1 MSLYL
6 KQSAILFG
14 FTLLGEAL
22 HRLLPLPIPAAVYG
36 LVLLFVALYLKIV
49 KVEQINKVSDFLLTI
64 LPVLFVSPAVN
75 LLESWGILAPQVVT
89 IALLVVSSTILV
101 FLVAGVVAQLFLQ
114 KGARPWIGFLNFLFC
129 R

>member
-36 LVLLFVALYLKIV
+36 LVLLFLALCLKLV

-64 LPVLFVSPAVN
+64 LPILFVSPAVN
-75 LLESWGILAPQVVT
+75 LLESWGIVAPHVIP
-89 IALLVVSSTILV
+89 IALLVVSSTVLV
-101 FLVAGVVAQLFLQ
+101 FAVAGVISQLFC
-114 KGARPWIGFLNFLFC
+114 KKEDGHGMDS
-129 R
+129 